1 MKKRRVLIT
10 GGSGLL
16 ALNWACAVR
25 DSWDV
30 VLCTHKHTVQLAGVS
45 SVSFDL
51 NNPDTLNLQVA
62 ELSPDLV
69 VHTAGLTSVD
79 QCELSPTLAQD
90 ANVDLA
96 IRIAEVTALQAVK
109 LIHISTDHLFSG
121 KLSLCTEAELPQP
134 INQYGRTKALAEK
147 GVLSANPHAMILRT
161 NFFGWGPANRQS
173 FSDWLIYSLRAGKT
187 LSLFDNVFFTPI
199 LADVLALA
207 AHDLVDKG
215 ATGIYNLVGDQRLSK
230 FEFALLLADQFL
242 LPSELICPRHFDG
255 SELIAVRPHDMSLD
269 NDKARQVLGKDLGK
283 IPQFLEVLRKQESAG
298 RSAELLDAVNLK

>member
-51 NNPDTLNLQVA
+51 NNPDTLNRHLV

-79 QCELSPTLAQD
+79 QCELSPTLAHD

-96 IRIAEVTALQAVK
+96 IRIAEATALQAIK
-109 LIHISTDHLFSG
+109 LIHISTDHLFTG
-121 KLSLCTEAELPQP
+121 KLSHCTEAEQPQP

-147 GVLSANPHAMILRT
+147 GVSSANPHALILRT
-161 NFFGWGPANRQS
+161 NFFGWGSANRQS
-173 FSDWLIYSLRAGKT
+173 FSDWLIYSLRAGRT
-187 LSLFDNVFFTPI
+187 LSLFSNVFFTPI

-215 ATGIYNLVGDQRLSK
+215 AIGIYNLVGDQRVSK
-230 FEFALLLADQFL
+230 FEFALMLADQFS
-242 LPSELICPRHFDG
+242 LPHQLICARHFDG
-255 SELIAVRPHDMSLD
+255 SELIAARPHDMSLD
-269 NDKARQVLGKDLGK
+269 NGKARQMMGVDVGKV
-283 IPQFLEVLRKQESAG
+283 PQFLEMLCKQESAG
-298 RSAELLDAVNLK
+298 RRAELLDAVNLK